1 VPTLE
6 TLLLV
11 TVAAAIMNAL
21 PGPSQLYV
29 VTRTIALGRGA
40 GFASASGLASGAVV
54 HVVLAATGLTALMAA
69 TPALFDVVRWIGAAY
84 LIWLGIATWRE
95 KDDANPSEVG
105 KPVARRSPW
114 HLFRQGFIIEV
125 LNPKTALFFL
135 AFLPQFVSPASPAP
149 GLEMLILGLLVPLT
163 ALPVDLAIAF
173 GASAALSRL
182 GGNPAVSRLRRW
194 LAGSVLV
201 GLGLFV
207 LVEDGR

>member
-1 VPTLE
+1 MPTFE

-54 HVVLAATGLTALMAA
+54 HVVMASTGLTALMAA
-69 TPALFDVVRWIGAAY
+69 TPALFDVVRWIGVAY

-105 KPVARRSPW
+105 KPVARRSAW

-182 GGNPAVSRLRRW
+182 GGNPSVARLRRW

>member
-1 VPTLE
+1 MPTFE

-54 HVVLAATGLTALMAA
+54 HVVLASTGLTALMAA
-69 TPALFDVVRWIGAAY
+69 TPALFDVVRWIGVAY

-105 KPVARRSPW
+105 KPVARRSAW

-149 GLEMLILGLLVPLT
+149 GLEMPILGLLVPLT

-182 GGNPAVSRLRRW
+182 GGNPFVARLRRW

>member
-1 VPTLE
+1 MTI
-6 TLLLV
+6 
-11 TVAAAIMNAL
+11 AAVIMNAL

-29 VTRTIALGRGA
+29 VTRTIALGRAA

-69 TPALFDVVRWIGAAY
+69 TPVLFDVVRWIGAAY

-95 KDDANPSEVG
+95 KDASDSPDA
-105 KPVARRSPW
+105 KTPVTRRSAR

-135 AFLPQFVSPASPAP
+135 AFLPQFVSPASPTP

-182 GGNPAVSRLRRW
+182 GQNPAMARLRRW

>member
-1 VPTLE
+1 MPTLE

-54 HVVLAATGLTALMAA
+54 HVVLAAKGLTALMAA

>member
-1 VPTLE
+1 VPSLD

-11 TVAAAIMNAL
+11 AFAAAIMNAL

-29 VTRTIALGRGA
+29 VTRTLALGRAA
-40 GFASASGLASGAVV
+40 GFASACGLASGAVV

-69 TPALFDVVRWIGAAY
+69 TPELFDLVRWIGAAY

-95 KDDANPSEVG
+95 RDEKGERANGTAPL
-105 KPVARRSPW
+105 RRTSLN
-114 HLFRQGFIIEV
+114 LFRQGFVIEV

-135 AFLPQFVSPASPAP
+135 AFLPQFVSPESAAP
-149 GLEMLILGLLVPLT
+149 GFEMLILGLLVPTT
-163 ALPVDLAIAF
+163 ALPVDLFIAF
-173 GASAALSRL
+173 SASAALSRL
-182 GGNPAVSRLRRW
+182 GANPTMARLRRW

-201 GLGLFV
+201 GLGLYV

>member
-1 VPTLE
+1 MPTLE

-11 TVAAAIMNAL
+11 TVAAIVMNAL
-21 PGPSQLYV
+21 PEPSQLYV

-84 LIWLGIATWRE
+84 LIWLGVATWRE
-95 KDDANPSEVG
+95 KDEADRRESD
-105 KPVARRSPW
+105 KPVTRHSAG
-114 HLFRQGFIIEV
+114 HLYRQGFIIEV

-135 AFLPQFVSPASPAP
+135 AFLPQFVSPLSPAP

-173 GASAALSRL
+173 GASAALGRL
-182 GGNPAVSRLRRW
+182 GQNPTAATIRRW

>member
-1 VPTLE
+1 VPTFE

-40 GFASASGLASGAVV
+40 GFASASGLASAAVV
-54 HVVLAATGLTALMAA
+54 HVVLASTGLTALMAA
-69 TPALFDVVRWIGAAY
+69 TPALFDVVRWIGVAY

-105 KPVARRSPW
+105 KPVARRSAW

-135 AFLPQFVSPASPAP
+135 AFLSQFVSPASPAP

-182 GGNPAVSRLRRW
+182 GGNPFVARLRRW

>member
-1 VPTLE
+1 MPSLE
-6 TLLLV
+6 TILLM
-11 TVAAAIMNAL
+11 TIAAVIMNAL

-29 VTRTIALGRGA
+29 VTRTIALGRAA

-69 TPALFDVVRWIGAAY
+69 TPVLFDVVRWIGAAY

-95 KDDANPSEVG
+95 KDASDSPDA
-105 KPVARRSPW
+105 KTPVTRRSAR

-135 AFLPQFVSPASPAP
+135 AFLPQFVSPASPTP

-182 GGNPAVSRLRRW
+182 GQNPAMARLRRW

>member
-1 VPTLE
+1 VPTFE

-54 HVVLAATGLTALMAA
+54 HVVLASTGLTALMAA
-69 TPALFDVVRWIGAAY
+69 TPALFDVVRWIGVAY

-105 KPVARRSPW
+105 KPVARRSAW

-182 GGNPAVSRLRRW
+182 GGNPSVARLRRW